1 MMPASASLSDLL
13 HALPPDEIKAAIDSL
28 SNADALAILFDW
40 PTWARPNQLAPPGN
54 WRTWLVLAGRGW
66 GKTKTGA
73 EWVRSHVESGNAR
86 RIALVAATAADAR
99 DVMVEGDSGILECSS
114 PWCKPVYEPS
124 KRRVIWPNG
133 AQATCYS
140 AEEPRRLRGPQH
152 DLAWCDELAAWQYP
166 ETWDMLQFG
175 LRRGRDPRAIV
186 TTTPTPTPIIR
197 TLIADPD
204 TVVTKGTTF
213 ENRANL
219 PPKFLAYLM
228 RKYDGTRL
236 GRQEL
241 NAELL
246 EDVPGALW
254 QRSQIDAARVK
265 YAPEKLRRV
274 VVSVD
279 PAVTSGEDSDETGIV
294 VAATGVDGHAYILAD
309 LSCRLSP
316 DQWAK
321 RAVAAYH
328 DFKADRIVAEVNNG
342 GDLVERIL
350 RTVDH
355 HVSYRAV
362 RASRGKV
369 TRAEPI
375 AALYEQ
381 GRVHHVGNLAQLE
394 DQLCLF
400 TPDGEFQT
408 SPDRADALVWALT
421 DLMLGGSNEPVRMV
435 SWA

>member
-1 MMPASASLSDLL
+1 MLRSLPSGLIQSAIDDLSDQDVDALIFDWSL
-13 HALPPDEIKAAIDSL
+13 MARAKQLPPAGSWQ
-28 SNADALAILFDW
+28 F
-40 PTWARPNQLAPPGN
+40 
-54 WRTWLVLAGRGW
+54 WLMLMGRGS
-66 GKTKTGA
+66 GKTRAGA
-73 EWVRSHVESGNAR
+73 EFIRAKVESGEAR
-86 RIALVAATAADAR
+86 RIALVARTAADVR
-99 DVMVEGDSGILECSS
+99 DTIVEGESGIMAVCPPSFR
-114 PWCKPVYEPS
+114 PNYEPS
-124 KRRVIWPNG
+124 KRRLTWPNG
-133 AQATCYS
+133 AQATTFS
-140 AEEPRRLRGPQH
+140 ADQPDLLRGPQH
-152 DLAWCDELAAWQYP
+152 DLAWCDELASWRYV
-166 ETWDMLQFG
+166 EDTWDNLMFG
-175 LRRGRDPRAIV
+175 LRLGKNPQAVI
-186 TTTPTPTPIIR
+186 TTTPRPIPLIR
-197 TLIADPD
+197 QLLGDPLA
-204 TVVTKGTTF
+204 VVTRGTTY
-213 ENRANL
+213 ENRDNL
-219 PPKFLAYLM
+219 APTFLAQILA
-228 RKYDGTRL
+228 KYEGTRL

-246 EDVPGALW
+246 DDVPGALW
-254 QRSQIDAARVK
+254 QREQLDATRVK
-265 YAPEKLRRV
+265 AAPEHLRRV
-274 VVSVD
+274 VVGVD

-294 VAATGVDGHAYILAD
+294 VAAVGVDGHGYVLAD

-381 GRVHHVGNLAQLE
+381 GRVHHIGSLAQLE

-421 DLMLGGSNEPVRMV
+421 DLMLKGSNEPVRM
-435 SWA
+435 SSL